1 MSSNSGKVTI
11 MDLFDES
18 ELIEKS
24 DGNFKTTC
32 PSCGEDGNGY
42 GGLVLFPE
50 TNTSYCHNSRKWFN
64 LKETFAL
71 VKGIIQCI
79 DGRGEK

>member
-1 MSSNSGKVTI
+1 MGDKLSVL
-11 MDLFDES
+11 DLFTED

-32 PSCGEDGNGY
+32 PSCGEDSTGY

-50 TNTSYCHNSRKWFN
+50 TNTGYCHSARRWFN
-64 LKETFAL
+64 IKEIFAL
-71 VKGIIQCI
+71 KKGILKCI
-79 DGRGEK
+79 EGREGKNG